1 MKVIE
6 NTLKIEVETW
16 DDPGD
21 YPSGAGSCPLP
32 SYDFVCA
39 VAGTVVVE
47 LEDADN
53 AKIRDYADVDM
64 TYTRMVEAWLRESP
78 SSIDPEIPGL
88 RVTSWCLES
97 FANNRL
103 TLSVDE
109 FDASGVSL
117 EPDCDDDVFS
127 SEV

>member
-16 DDPGD
+16 SDPGD
-21 YPSGAGSCPLP
+21 YPSGAGSGPLP
-32 SYDFVCA
+32 SYDFVGA

-47 LEDADN
+47 LDDADG

-64 TYTRMVEAWLRESP
+64 TYTKMVEAWLREESGL
-78 SSIDPEIPGL
+78 IDSELAGL
-88 RVTSWCLES
+88 RVKSWCLES
-97 FANNRL
+97 FEGKRL

-117 EPDCDDDVFS
+117 ELDFDD
-127 SEV
+127 